1 MKPKQTTKSD
11 CHHQDRAILLTR
23 SDAKHLASQHTTGSP
38 RSQTRI
44 SPSRTRNGY
53 SLQVTPIPCSPRT
66 GATSRFHFTSGS
78 RCGYGHTDGVL
89 YDTHRLLK
97 RVHLFPTETSR
108 KPRFSWYSKES
119 FCAHHAQKARA
130 LSLQAL
136 AAHSVWV

>member
-97 RVHLFPTETSR
+97 RVHLSPVFTSGSR
-108 KPRFSWYSKES
+108 CGYGHTDGVLYDTHRLLKRV
-119 FCAHHAQKARA
+119 H
-130 LSLQAL
+130 LSLQMGL
-136 AAHSVWV
+136 GTDT